1 VKQSLRHSRTGA
13 VQNVRSFGSPQLL
26 RKCGCGASAFSVG
39 ECEACKKKL
48 LQRKTGGVSSPTTAP
63 PLVHEVLNS
72 PGRPLDPETRSFF
85 EWRFQHD
92 FGRVRVHTD
101 EKAAESARAVNALAY
116 TVGEQVVF
124 DFGHFSPQT
133 GPGRN
138 LLAHELAHVVQQQG
152 SYSSGSKLAIAEV
165 EAPAEREA
173 DRIAGSVNRRVP
185 HSGPARSS
193 ARLMR
198 KLRVDKPSQ
207 KIPDPTGQGLKQ
219 TNAEAVEGYLK
230 IMAEGSGVKV
240 DRSSGKVDVDTAY
253 CPGFLG
259 GLVGGAKFGYGLFSG
274 IPLLGP
280 VLGAV
285 AGVVG
290 GLIGGIA
297 GLFGSDSSGAKSSS
311 TPTGS
316 TCLCDHLQGKQ
327 TWTIEINDEFP
338 DSKFPHPATLT
349 NRVVVFSPN
358 NQKIA
363 GAATVS
369 GALEN
374 AQPWLL
380 LAHELC
386 GHAWLDIK
394 GQDENK
400 TGPAYATRDAQTGNY
415 KISNPESLGKDKPAP
430 HHERSVERENL
441 IRKEHGMGPRGWRLK
456 DPYCGESF
464 LRDRSNPQGPP
475 QWFPDTTYQGF
486 NTLLEQC
493 RYLRDQLPVSK
504 NKKYRIEEAIP

>member
-1 VKQSLRHSRTGA
+1 MDV
-13 VQNVRSFGSPQLL
+13 
-26 RKCGCGASAFSVG
+26 
-39 ECEACKKKL
+39 
-48 LQRKTGGVSSPTTAP
+48 
-63 PLVHEVLNS
+63 
-72 PGRPLDPETRSFF
+72 ETRSFF
-85 EWRFQHD
+85 EPRFQHD

-101 EKAAESARAVNALAY
+101 EKAAESARAVQALAY

-124 DFGHFSPQT
+124 DFGQFSPQT
-133 GPGRN
+133 AHGRN
-138 LLAHELAHVVQQQG
+138 LLAHELAHVVQQTGLHSFG
-152 SYSSGSKLAIAEV
+152 SRLAIGKAGS
-165 EAPAEREA
+165 PAEREA
-173 DRIAGSVNRRVP
+173 DSIAESVNTRIP
-185 HSGPARSS
+185 ASGTTCSS

-230 IMAEGSGVKV
+230 ILAEGSGVKV

-259 GLVGGAKFGYGLFSG
+259 GLVGGAKFGYGLFKG

-280 VLGAV
+280 ILGA
-285 AGVVG
+285 AAAVVG

-297 GLFGSDSSGAKSSS
+297 GLFGSDSPSAAKSSS

-316 TCLCDHLQGKQ
+316 TCLCDHVNGSKL
-327 TWTIEINDEFP
+327 WTIEINDEFP
-338 DSKFPHPATLT
+338 DPKSPHPVTLDD
-349 NRVVVFSPN
+349 RVVVFSPN

-363 GAATVS
+363 GATTVS
-369 GALEN
+369 GKLEN
-374 AQPWLL
+374 YPPWLV

-386 GHAWLDIK
+386 GHAWLESK
-394 GQDENK
+394 GESETRNQ
-400 TGPAYATRDAQTGNY
+400 PAHAFRDDQTG
-415 KISNPESLGKDKPAP
+415 KMTILNPESLQKDQPGP
-430 HHERSVERENL
+430 HEHKRSVERENL
-441 IRKEHGMGPRGWRLK
+441 IRKEHGMEPRGWRLK

-464 LRDRSNPQGPP
+464 LRDQSVPTGPP
-475 QWFPDTTYQGF
+475 QWFPDKGYPGF

-493 RYLRDQLPVSK
+493 QYLRDQLPESK

>member
-1 VKQSLRHSRTGA
+1 
-13 VQNVRSFGSPQLL
+13 
-26 RKCGCGASAFSVG
+26 
-39 ECEACKKKL
+39 
-48 LQRKTGGVSSPTTAP
+48 
-63 PLVHEVLNS
+63 VHEVLNS
-72 PGRPLDPETRSFF
+72 PGRPLDNETRSFF
-85 EWRFQHD
+85 EPRFQHD

-101 EKAAESARAVNALAY
+101 EKAAKSARAVNALAY

-124 DFGHFSPQT
+124 DFGHFSPKT
-133 GPGRN
+133 TTGRN
-138 LLAHELAHVVQQQG
+138 LLAHELVHVVQQQG
-152 SYSSGSKLAIAEV
+152 PHSYGSRLAVAEA

-173 DRIAGSVNRRVP
+173 DRIAELVSWRIP
-185 HSGPARSS
+185 HSVPTRSN

-219 TNAEAVEGYLK
+219 TNAEAVEGYLQ

-259 GLVGGAKFGYGLFSG
+259 GLVAGAKAGYGLFGG

-280 VLGAV
+280 VLGGV
-285 AGVVG
+285 AAVVG

-297 GLFGSDSSGAKSSS
+297 GLFGSDSPSAAKSSS

-316 TCLCDHLQGKQ
+316 TCLCDHVNGSKL
-327 TWTIEINDEFP
+327 WTIEINDEFP
-338 DSKFPHPATLT
+338 DPKFPHPATLDD
-349 NRVVVFSPN
+349 RVVVFSPN

-363 GAATVS
+363 GATTVS
-369 GALEN
+369 GKLESYE
-374 AQPWLL
+374 PWLV

-386 GHAWLDIK
+386 GHAWLESK
-394 GQDENK
+394 GQSETK
-400 TGPAYATRDAQTGNY
+400 KEVAHAFRDDQTGRM
-415 KISNPESLGKDKPAP
+415 KIMNPESLQKNQPGP
-430 HHERSVERENL
+430 HEHERSVERENL
-441 IRKEHGMGPRGWRLK
+441 IRKEHHMEPRGWRLK

-464 LRDRSNPQGPP
+464 LRDKSAPQGQP
-475 QWFPDTTYQGF
+475 QWFPDKGFPGF
-486 NTLLEQC
+486 NTTLEQC
-493 RYLRDQLPVSK
+493 QYLRDQLPESK